1 MTTTNLRQLGA
12 GKALLLASAVLLSTA
27 ACAQSGTD
35 NAAADADPAVE
46 AKVLELYV
54 QNRSRGA
61 QGELSA
67 EQREQFRNEVA
78 DLYLLAEEAEAA
90 GLDKDPEVAAQIKL
104 QRMSTL
110 ASALAGN
117 YLEENPPT
125 EVELRAEY
133 NAQVAGYQPQQ
144 YKARHILVET
154 EDEASAVIAELDGGA
169 DFAELAK
176 EKSTGPSGPNGGDLG
191 WFPPDSMVKPFSD
204 AVVALEDGNYTSE
217 PVQTQF
223 GWHVILREDSRETE
237 APSFEEVKDRLAPV
251 VEQKKLQAY
260 LDGLRSSNDGG
271 GN

>member
-1 MTTTNLRQLGA
+1 MTNNYLRRLGA
-12 GKALLLASAVLLSTA
+12 GRAMLLASAVMLSTT
-27 ACAQSGTD
+27 ACAQSSSDSTT
-35 NAAADADPAVE
+35 AADPAVE

-54 QNRSRGA
+54 QNRMRGA
-61 QGELSA
+61 QGDISE
-67 EQREQFRNEVA
+67 EQRQQFRDEVA
-78 DLYLLAEEAEAA
+78 DLYLLAEKAEEA

-104 QRMSTL
+104 QKMSTL

-125 EVELRAEY
+125 EAELRAEY
-133 NAQVAGYQPQQ
+133 SAQVAGYQPQQ

-154 EDEASAVIAELDGGA
+154 EDEANAVIAELDEGA
-169 DFAELAK
+169 DFAEVAK

-204 AVVALEDGNYTSE
+204 AVIALEDGAYTAA

-237 APSFEEVKDRLAPV
+237 APSFEEVKDRLTPV
-251 VEQKKLQAY
+251 VEQKKLQSY
-260 LDGLRSSNDGG
+260 LDGLRSGNDSN
-271 GN
+271 